1 MKSKKPKK
9 KAVSAKP
16 QRTLQKS
23 LKKKAATPYVCYTL
37 KEIFDKRVE
46 NNYGIAAVDA
56 LTDAFKNKKR
66 LAIVDRNIDPKKIPQ
81 VWYSLSDYIE
91 IDGIVLKSTGL
102 YNVQ

>member
-1 MKSKKPKK
+1 MKSKRLKKKTVSAKSPSKPQKSPKK
-9 KAVSAKP
+9 KVAS
-16 QRTLQKS
+16 
-23 LKKKAATPYVCYTL
+23 PYVCYTL
-37 KEIFDKRVE
+37 KEIFEKRVE

-66 LAIVDRNIDPKKIPQ
+66 LAIVDKNVDPKKIPQ